1 MATKVQYPFISPDG
15 RRIYVVSY
23 YDSAV
28 AIFELDDQGNYQF
41 MQAIRDCL
49 PYDEVFSDNESVK
62 IKINLSF

>member
-1 MATKVQYPFISPDG
+1 
-15 RRIYVVSY
+15 VSY

>member
-1 MATKVQYPFISPDG
+1 MASKGLGSLDASPDA

-49 PYDEVFSDNESVK
+49 PYDKVFIEK
-62 IKINLSF
+62 E